1 MDTTTNGTEMTVEV
15 KARVPKPMKRQV
27 KALAKQRMQS
37 TSDIVRAAL
46 CEFLRRAENGGRSA

>member
-1 MDTTTNGTEMTVEV
+1 MDTTTGMELTVEV

-27 KALAKQRMQS
+27 RALAKIRMQS

-46 CEFLRRAENGGRSA
+46 GDFLKRPENGGKAA